1 MNRSTA
7 TIVTVALALAGA
19 PLAAQTSSLDQ
30 ASNRTSNDA
39 QLAAESLSD
48 GESLRAI
55 AQLRAALGQQ
65 PGDPALLINLGIAY
79 AQAGSDG
86 EALESFEAALA
97 SREIVELETA
107 DGRATD
113 SRRLARRAIA
123 MLERGE
129 FRAEDQT
136 SQQLSLRD

>member
-7 TIVTVALALAGA
+7 TFVTAALALAAA
-19 PLAAQTSSLDQ
+19 PLAAQSSSSDLG
-30 ASNRTSNDA
+30 SNDA

-48 GESLRAI
+48 GENRRAI
-55 AQLRAALGQQ
+55 AQLRAALEQQ

-79 AQAGSDG
+79 AQAGSDS
-86 EALESFEAALA
+86 EALENFQAALS

-123 MLERGE
+123 MLQRGE
-129 FRAEDQT
+129 FRAEEQ
-136 SQQLSLRD
+136 SSRQVSFRD